1 MNDSVLDS
9 VKSAMGIEP
18 SDTAFDLDIIMH
30 VNTVLAVL
38 RQLGLSNSTT
48 ISGKEEK
55 WSDIVSDGS
64 DLEPIRTYVS
74 LKVKKIFDPPSGS
87 SSMMSSLNE
96 LINELEFRLNVA
108 MEDNG
113 EIIS

>member
-9 VKSAMGIEP
+9 VKSAIGIEP
-18 SDTAFDLDIIMH
+18 SDTAFDPDIIMH
-30 VNTVLAVL
+30 INTVLVVL
-38 RQLGLSNSTT
+38 RQLGLSSSTM

-55 WSDIVSDGS
+55 WSDVILGDS
-64 DLEPIRTYVS
+64 DLESIRTYVS

-87 SSMMSSLNE
+87 SAMSALNE

-108 MEDNG
+108 MEDND
-113 EIIS
+113 ETIS